1 MIGIFKAMT
10 LAYMPSSWI
19 TLIAYAMLMCVAG
32 FFVHVIVMT
41 NTSEKHRIKVKIVK
55 MINKNAK

>member
-1 MIGIFKAMT
+1 MT

-41 NTSEKHRIKVKIVK
+41 NMSEKYRIKAKIVK